1 MLDQI
6 PSIGL
11 TVTILHCNGC
21 GANDPGPRDL
31 CPICHSADLVTRDV
45 GGAGRLVAAT
55 LIRRPPAKF
64 KADGAY
70 GIAIVELDAG
80 VRVVGRVDNEPG
92 SWQPGERVAV
102 IAKRAGYDV
111 FGKAPS

>member
-1 MLDQI
+1 MPDHSS
-6 PSIGL
+6 PAGL
-11 TVTILHCNGC
+11 TVTILHCNAC

-31 CPICHSADLVTRDV
+31 CPVCHSADLAPREV

-80 VRVVGRVDNEPG
+80 VRVVGRVDSAPG
-92 SWQPGERVAV
+92 RWHPGDRVAV
-102 IAKRAGYDV
+102 IARHTGYDV

>member
-1 MLDQI
+1 MPDQI
-6 PSIGL
+6 PPAGL
-11 TVTILHCNGC
+11 TVTILHCNAC

-31 CPICHSADLVTRDV
+31 CPICHSAGLVTRDV

-80 VRVVGRVDNEPG
+80 VRVVGRVDDVPG

-102 IAKRAGYDV
+102 IAKRTGYDV
-111 FGKAPS
+111 FGKSSS

>member
-1 MLDQI
+1 MPDQS
-6 PSIGL
+6 PLVDL
-11 TVTILHCNGC
+11 TVTILHCNAC

-31 CPICHSADLVTRDV
+31 CPICHSADLVARDV
-45 GGAGRLVAAT
+45 GGAGTLVAAT

-80 VRVVGRVDNEPG
+80 VRVVGRVDDVPG
-92 SWQPGERVAV
+92 SWQPGARVAV
-102 IAKRAGYDV
+102 IAKRMGYDV

>member
-1 MLDQI
+1 MPDQTS
-6 PSIGL
+6 PADL
-11 TVTILHCNGC
+11 TVAILHCNAC

-31 CPICHSADLVTRDV
+31 CPVCHSADLVTRDV

-55 LIRRPPAKF
+55 LVRRPPAKF
-64 KADGAY
+64 KAEGAY

-92 SWQPGERVAV
+92 SWLPGERVAV

-111 FGKAPS
+111 FGKAAT